1 MNEIIASPLFSIF
14 LCIIAYKIGLLIQQ
28 KTKLGTGIT
37 TLYDG
42 FPSFMFDK
50 VQLDFI
56 QNTSEIFMTKPL
68 K

>member
-1 MNEIIASPLFSIF
+1 MFDDRINVFF
-14 LCIIAYKIGLLIQQ
+14 CIGDNRNLTFQQ
-28 KTKLGTGIT
+28 KTNLGTGIT